1 MGGTIDYVC
10 EGDTITTSLS
20 ILDCII
26 YWQAIRIA
34 VQITSNCR
42 KHQLKAVPLW
52 KFGQPLDSFIHHNKS
67 FLIEDFYNCSVDNW
81 LLLLILKWW
90 VLLNIKTI
98 ILIWHTWNIL
108 RGSHEPYSSC
118 CLFYTVF
125 IDSSFPK
132 VLRLFLETRVVFKS
146 GVIQIFETNQN
157 VVIWLVKWFDLTW
170 KWLHGIWFESTYWF
184 DLWFLFSP
192 QIRKTFFLACNLL
205 Q

>member
-118 CLFYTVF
+118 CLFYTAF

-132 VLRLFLETRVVFKS
+132 VLRLFLETELCSNQVWFKYLMT
-146 GVIQIFETNQN
+146 QIFETNQN
-157 VVIWLVKWFDLTW
+157 VVI
-170 KWLHGIWFESTYWF
+170 
-184 DLWFLFSP
+184 
-192 QIRKTFFLACNLL
+192 
-205 Q
+205 